1 MSVAVTQCPHCR
13 AKFRVRDEHVRAHS
27 GLVRCGACRGIFD
40 ARLNLVEGRL
50 VEFEEDADTFGSP
63 NTIMQGVPAVAH
75 APTVDD
81 GNATPSAS
89 TQTAAASS
97 GERERSYTN
106 ASAATDSA
114 SKGRANDVDRSD
126 YDWRAP
132 TRPLSRIQ
140 KIGYAF
146 VALIATIALVAQTAY
161 WFRDELA
168 SRYSQLAKPLA
179 LVCERI
185 GCKVSPPK
193 KSEALGFVGSEL
205 AADAAHRGLHI
216 FSATLRNT
224 GSYSV
229 AFPSLILTLEGV
241 GGAPIARKVFTPEQY
256 APANAS
262 LQRGIDA
269 GADLEIKLYLDVS
282 PTVPVG
288 FKADHA
294 YL

>member
-50 VEFEEDADTFGSP
+50 TESEDDADTFGSP
-63 NTIMQGVPAVAH
+63 NTIMQGVPAVPH
-75 APTVDD
+75 APTIENEDAAAIAAKASR
-81 GNATPSAS
+81 GANASPPSSAPESSAS
-89 TQTAAASS
+89 D
-97 GERERSYTN
+97 REAN
-106 ASAATDSA
+106 SAPE
-114 SKGRANDVDRSD
+114 D

-132 TRPLSRIQ
+132 SKPLTRGQ
-140 KIGYAF
+140 KFGYGLLASF
-146 VALIATIALVAQTAY
+146 AIVALFAQTAY

-168 SRYSQLAKPLA
+168 SRYSQLARPLA
-179 LVCERI
+179 LACERI
-185 GCKVSPPK
+185 GCKVSPPR

-205 AADAAHRGLHI
+205 AADPAHRGLHI

-224 GSYSV
+224 GEHSV
-229 AFPSLILTLEGV
+229 AFPSLILTLDGV
-241 GGAPIARKVFTPEQY
+241 GGAPIARKVFSPEQY

-282 PTVPVG
+282 PATPVG